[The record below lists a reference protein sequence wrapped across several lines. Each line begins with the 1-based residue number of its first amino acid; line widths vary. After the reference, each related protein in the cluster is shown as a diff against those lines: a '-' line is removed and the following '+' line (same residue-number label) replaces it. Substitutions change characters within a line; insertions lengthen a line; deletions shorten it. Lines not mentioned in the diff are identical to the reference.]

1 MNGSSNEQMDEQMD
15 NVIICE
21 KHSFSDIQYGKVK
34 QLWNIMTCLWKLM
47 DEMM

>member
-1 MNGSSNEQMDEQMD
+1 MKCYIINESIYDLWMNGSSNEQMDEQMD

-34 QLWNIMTCLWKLM
+34 
-47 DEMM
+47 